1 MDTSGRQLRTTMRC
15 FLGKIK
21 LISNSNPG
29 QNLLCFSTDL
39 IRYKLPQEL
48 PNDVKLRILGDQEI
62 LGKSQNWVITQ
73 LSAQSLLQNW
83 SFGNS
88 GQ

>member
-1 MDTSGRQLRTTMRC
+1 MKK
-15 FLGKIK
+15 FV
-21 LISNSNPG
+21 
-29 QNLLCFSTDL
+29 
-39 IRYKLPQEL
+39 YELPQEL

-62 LGKSQNWVITQ
+62 LGKSQNWVMTQ

-83 SFGNS
+83 SFGNR

>member
-1 MDTSGRQLRTTMRC
+1 MFQYRFNSLQVKRE
-15 FLGKIK
+15 
-21 LISNSNPG
+21 LISTMKK
-29 QNLLCFSTDL
+29 FV
-39 IRYKLPQEL
+39 YELPQEL
-48 PNDVKLRILGDQEI
+48 PSDVKLRILGDQEI
-62 LGKSQNWVITQ
+62 LGKSQNWVMTQ